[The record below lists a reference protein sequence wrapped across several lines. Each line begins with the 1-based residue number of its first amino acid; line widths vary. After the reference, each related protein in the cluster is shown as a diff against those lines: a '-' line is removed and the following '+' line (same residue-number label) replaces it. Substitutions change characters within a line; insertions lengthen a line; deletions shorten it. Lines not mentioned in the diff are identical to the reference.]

1 MDSAA
6 ASAIARWID
15 LHASRPDLPLR
26 LNMRLLFGSSAVAT
40 AVRAELEA
48 RNNDRRQFFVRRS
61 EDDDAVF
68 LRNGRPRGVGPATTV
83 VYVLFWLPGS
93 DGHARNAQ
101 SLQDLRGFHVH
112 DLLGDEALEFDGER
126 RIAEQI
132 AVAAATWTAEAH
144 RPRAKEHLGAAWEA
158 LRRCLRFGS
167 GGREGSVPY
176 VRSLSSWL
184 RFLDRAAVPQDAWAA
199 LPDCDRAAALVS
211 QWGAALPELQ
221 LFRLSELAAV
231 LGVTTDPTQP
241 IPRRS
246 ATGEG
251 RWLGA
256 LQEMLGQ
263 NLEVA
268 LDPTG
273 LGELIAGNSSLE
285 DQLDKVLPA
294 VHLCRTGDQAAARKT
309 LERFCLEGDEQ
320 ALGVVEWLF
329 HQTAGN
335 RRSPSMGLRGVL
347 VARRSRRDRR
357 TPLERARDETFA
369 VLEPWLG
376 EKTPEMDVVRDHVHH
391 TADKGA
397 LGYQAI
403 ADLLEALAGGA
414 APEEPAELRK
424 ALEKALAAPTWN
436 GDSVRRLVPRWRRL
450 RQGTTRERD
459 VKATS
464 VLSGLVELVR
474 QWKTEE
480 ASVAAEGAPAAGDP
494 ETLIVRFEE
503 RDPVEI
509 EIAPATQDAAA
520 IREAL
525 ARFLREKVRA
535 AAFPDEPEPEPEG
548 DDPEHRCRKL
558 AFTVERAQRRDRE
571 LIGRIHVEVTEAA
584 RDLWQVTCRSP
595 LAQWRIELEGEP
607 VGSNLL
613 RQIGKEIS
621 GNKGT
626 RGVSVDER
634 VDAAWSA
641 YVREG
646 TPRGAALLSIV
657 APIPASARIFV
668 EAWSAALDPIMDAAS
683 ASSSSARIAD
693 LEAEQERALDA
704 GDMTRLRE
712 LHRLIQAERAKK
724 PATADV
730 GPMQARH
737 LLSLATVELLAS
749 GERSRALLTP
759 HHPLVLRLR
768 GVEDDFLIGL
778 LQGLWTGGW
787 RGEEADDLKESLDDW
802 GLPEPAHAWCAW
814 DGDPLAFEAWLD
826 GGSALFSRLGASRE
840 DDAASLGARAA
851 ADIVRRYRDLYPL
864 AADRLRIRIQADR
877 AGRWAQRV
885 IEEGLDSSRAYAAD
899 IDLITDLPER
909 SMTALE
915 RELLRD
921 GSNAEP
927 FELGTD
933 GTLPRVR
940 VRRVAHE
947 PLGSPAKHLALVVGE
962 KIDALAAEWQ
972 WQPPPAV
979 PAGADP
985 VSIWSAAVLFDESLP
1000 QVSGLLDTVAGPQDA
1015 LSVRAALAMGMAKGS
1030 QPGTIPVE
1038 RQSFDP
1044 SRCEVPIV
1052 AAQGSAHW
1060 LVLASR
1066 RPLYRAV
1073 QQVGPRVATLLDFQT
1088 RTERGRPLHVCI
1100 SLGVRHAPNDVQGLA
1115 ARLRDL
1121 VGEADADVARA
1132 LLRRA
1137 QKVAPELA
1145 LRCLGTAGGAEL
1157 IGLVGLLLAAGW
1169 LEEQGG
1175 EGMILALD
1183 QHRSLVASRTRGDL
1197 LLVSDVQGAVRLRI
1211 CEAKCSTLPLAP
1223 NAPAMVHA
1231 IQQIQATIRGL
1242 AHFSARHALAA
1253 RTRLKLA
1260 RALIEQAHMLGVN
1273 GERSTAVM
1281 RLVDRVRDPS
1291 VPIEIDQGPHIAL
1304 GFSLQGMS
1312 DAHEATPC
1320 GELRVFGRPATL
1332 ARLQAMVRAS

>member
-1 MDSAA
+1 M
-6 ASAIARWID
+6 
-15 LHASRPDLPLR
+15 
-26 LNMRLLFGSSAVAT
+26 
-40 AVRAELEA
+40 
-48 RNNDRRQFFVRRS
+48 
-61 EDDDAVF
+61 
-68 LRNGRPRGVGPATTV
+68 
-83 VYVLFWLPGS
+83 
-93 DGHARNAQ
+93 
-101 SLQDLRGFHVH
+101 
-112 DLLGDEALEFDGER
+112 
-126 RIAEQI
+126 
-132 AVAAATWTAEAH
+132 
-144 RPRAKEHLGAAWEA
+144 
-158 LRRCLRFGS
+158 
-167 GGREGSVPY
+167 
-176 VRSLSSWL
+176 
-184 RFLDRAAVPQDAWAA
+184 
-199 LPDCDRAAALVS
+199 
-211 QWGAALPELQ
+211 
-221 LFRLSELAAV
+221 SELAAV
-231 LGVTTDPTQP
+231 LGVSTDPAQP
-241 IPRRS
+241 IPKRS

-285 DQLDKVLPA
+285 DQLDKVLPT
-294 VHLCRTGDQAAARKT
+294 VHLCRTGDHAAARKA

-347 VARRSRRDRR
+347 VARRSQRDRR
-357 TPLERARDETFA
+357 TPLERARGETFA

-403 ADLLEALAGGA
+403 ADLLEAFADGA

-436 GDSVRRLVPRWRRL
+436 GDSVRRLLPRWRRL
-450 RQGTTRERD
+450 RQGAIRERD

-474 QWKTEE
+474 QWKAEE
-480 ASVAAEGAPAAGDP
+480 APVAEGAPGAGDP
-494 ETLIVRFEE
+494 GTLIVRFEE

-509 EIAPATQDAAA
+509 EIAPAAQDTAA
-520 IREAL
+520 IRESL

-548 DDPEHRCRKL
+548 DDPEHRCHEL
-558 AFTVERAQRRDRE
+558 AFTVERVQRHDRE
-571 LIGRIHVEVTEAA
+571 LIGKIHVEVTETA
-584 RDLWQVTCRSP
+584 RALWHVTCRSP
-595 LAQWRIELEGEP
+595 LAHWRLDLEGEP
-607 VGSNLL
+607 VGSHLL
-613 RQIGKEIS
+613 RRIGKEIT

-626 RGVSVDER
+626 RGVSVDEGI
-634 VDAAWSA
+634 DAAWSA

-646 TPRGAALLSIV
+646 TPRGADLLSIV
-657 APIPASARIFV
+657 APIPASARTFV
-668 EAWSAALDPIMDAAS
+668 EAWSAALEPIVAAAS
-683 ASSSSARIAD
+683 ASPTSARIAE
-693 LEAEQERALDA
+693 LEAEMDRAIGA
-704 GDMTRLRE
+704 GDMIKVRE
-712 LHRLIQAERAKK
+712 LHSRIQAARAAK
-724 PATADV
+724 PPAADV
-730 GPMQARH
+730 GPAQARH
-737 LLSLATVELLAS
+737 LLGLATVELLAR
-749 GERSRALLTP
+749 GERSRAVLTP

-787 RGEEADDLKESLDDW
+787 RGEEADDLKEALDDW

-851 ADIVRRYRDLYPL
+851 AGIVRNYRDLHPL

-921 GSNAEP
+921 GNNAEP
-927 FELGTD
+927 FELGAD

-947 PLGSPAKHLALVVGE
+947 LPGSPAKHLALVVGE

-972 WQPPPAV
+972 WQPPPAA

-985 VSIWSAAVLFDESLP
+985 ASIWSAAVLFDESLP
-1000 QVSGLLDTVAGPQDA
+1000 QVSGLFDTVPGPQDA
-1015 LSVRAALAMGMAKGS
+1015 LSVRAALAMGVAKGS
-1030 QPGTIPVE
+1030 QPGSIPVE

-1073 QQVGPRVATLLDFQT
+1073 QQVGSRVATLLDFQT
-1088 RTERGRPLHVCI
+1088 RTERGRPVHVCI
-1100 SLGVRHAPNDVQGLA
+1100 SLGVRHASNDLQGLA

-1121 VGEADADVARA
+1121 VGEADTDLARA

-1197 LLVSDVQGAVRLRI
+1197 LLVSDEQGAVRLRI

-1223 NAPAMVHA
+1223 STPAMEHA
-1231 IQQIQATIRGL
+1231 IRQIQATIRGL
-1242 AHFSARHALAA
+1242 AHFSARHVLAA
-1253 RTRLKLA
+1253 RTRLNLA
-1260 RALIEQAHMLGVN
+1260 RALVEQAHMLGVN
-1273 GERSTAVM
+1273 GERAAAVM
-1281 RLVDRVRDPS
+1281 RLVARIRDPS
-1291 VPIEIDQGPHIAL
+1291 VPIEVDQRSHVAV
-1304 GFSLQGMS
+1304 GFSLQGMG
-1312 DAHEATPC
+1312 DVRAATPC
-1320 GELRVFGRPATL
+1320 GELRVFGRDSTL
-1332 ARLQAMVRAS
+1332 TRLRAMARA